1 MKHLTLAQR
10 YQIQAYLK
18 AGKSIDFIA
27 LELGADRSS
36 IYREL
41 KRNSKQRGQYNAA
54 HAQML
59 CQERKERLKRPRRFD
74 RTKEDFIRKYI
85 QQEQWSPEQIVGYCR
100 EQGIEMVST
109 ERIYQYIR
117 ADKAQGGKLYH
128 HLRHRLKHRKRPVGG
143 KHTIIKD
150 RVSID
155 ERPQIINNKER
166 FGDWEIDTVIGK
178 DGKGAIVTIV
188 ERTTAFLMMSKL
200 SKGKNAAGLA
210 DKVNSMLLPYKHQIY
225 SITADNG
232 SEFAEHVK
240 ISKTLGIEFFFAHP
254 YSSWARGLNENTNKL
269 IRQYV
274 PKSTELNQ
282 YSDAE
287 LAEIQYKINRRPRKK
302 LGFKTP
308 KSLFFN
314 FVDQNVAFVS

>member
-1 MKHLTLAQR
+1 MKHLTQEQR
-10 YQIQAYLK
+10 YQIQAYLR
-18 AGKSIDFIA
+18 AGKSKDFIA
-27 LELGADRSS
+27 IELGVDRSS
-36 IYREL
+36 IYREV
-41 KRNSKQRGQYNAA
+41 KRNSRQRGQYNAV

-59 CQERKERLKRPRRFD
+59 CHERKERLKRPRRFD
-74 RTKEDFIRKYI
+74 RTKEDFIRKCI
-85 QQEQWSPEQIVGYCR
+85 LQEQWSPEQIVGYCC

-109 ERIYQYIR
+109 ERIYQFIR
-117 ADKAQGGKLYH
+117 ADKEHGGKLYQH
-128 HLRHRLKHRKRPVGG
+128 MRHRLKHRKRPVGG
-143 KHTIIKD
+143 RHTNIKD

-155 ERPQIINNKER
+155 ERPPVINNKER

-188 ERTTAFLMMSKL
+188 ERTTAFLMMRKL
-200 SKGKNAAGLA
+200 YKGKNAAGLS
-210 DKVNSMLLPYKHQIY
+210 DQVINMLLPYKNHIH

-232 SEFAEHVK
+232 SEFAEHKK
-240 ISKTLGIEFFFAHP
+240 ISKTLGIKFFFAHP
-254 YSSWARGLNENTNKL
+254 YSSWERGLNENTNKL

-274 PKSTELNQ
+274 PKSTEINQ
-282 YSDAE
+282 YSDQQ

-308 KSLFFN
+308 KSLFFK